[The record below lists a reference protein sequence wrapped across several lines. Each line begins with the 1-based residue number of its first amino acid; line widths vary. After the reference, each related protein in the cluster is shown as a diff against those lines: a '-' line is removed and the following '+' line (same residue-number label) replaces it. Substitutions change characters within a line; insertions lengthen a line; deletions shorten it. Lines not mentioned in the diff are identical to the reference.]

1 MARETYCIKHCRQ
14 LSQSYKVAGA
24 CEYEISGE
32 MLSPTAKTLLS
43 KSSSGLKTLKVEIQS
58 AQKTRERRKSE
69 IMAGSRRGSIAK
81 KDVLNP
87 QDIWKNSLRKD
98 GPLPVTDELTFEEK
112 FQKKMEQRRKKQ
124 NTPRITELEI

>member
-1 MARETYCIKHCRQ
+1 MKVYCIKHRRQ

-24 CEYEISGE
+24 CEYEIST
-32 MLSPTAKTLLS
+32 MLSPTAKKTLLS

-58 AQKTRERRKSE
+58 AQKARERRKSE
-69 IMAGSRRGSIAK
+69 IIGGSRRGSVMK

-87 QDIWKNSLRKD
+87 QDIWKNSLRKE

-112 FQKKMEQRRKKQ
+112 FQKKMEQLVFLFLQ
-124 NTPRITELEI
+124 QMD

>member
-58 AQKTRERRKSE
+58 AQKARERRKSE
-69 IMAGSRRGSIAK
+69 IMAGSRRGSVAN
-81 KDVLNP
+81 VMNP

-112 FQKKMEQRRKKQ
+112 FQKKMEQRRRKQ
-124 NTPRITELEI
+124 NTPKITGMEI

>member
-1 MARETYCIKHCRQ
+1 
-14 LSQSYKVAGA
+14 
-24 CEYEISGE
+24 

-58 AQKTRERRKSE
+58 AEKARERRKSA
-69 IMAGSRRGSIAK
+69 IMAGSRRGSVAN
-81 KDVLNP
+81 VMNP